1 MFSAPQKSVTA
12 VSVHTK
18 GTQRGGAQYNRGLPR
33 ARPKRS
39 RVCHYCGKAGYCA
52 RECRLK

>member
-39 RVCHYCGKAGYCA
+39 RVCHYCGKAGHCA
-52 RECRLK
+52 REYRLK